1 MKHIRVMNK
10 GRLCVTLHHAGNLIL
25 YYFHLYYIIPLLTM
39 FDSHNLQYRLL
50 LWMKY
55 LSFFSMTPFSPSI
68 SPRETGSERATRGPP
83 RRSPARAGSASTQ
96 LFPISAS
103 YHVRSKWRLGFPR
116 PTRPSLSFPAV
127 TFFGLSLTTAFPSFS
142 PRPLWANDL
151 LSGLFPFSFISS
163 PYFQFH
169 LLLFPSFRLCYF
181 FLPHDCFPH
190 SYSHFFFPIFQSL
203 SPPCHLIPLHPPP
216 PISPIS
222 LPSLAVRT
230 RGRNSTSGAAAVHRQ
245 ARHVLGSDVSFG
257 EPPSPGDALPRKAS
271 SGHRGSHPH
280 PCSRPHST
288 HARPCL
294 DLARCPFPV
303 GGLFLFFV
311 LCLCILVLKTCNGNS
326 LAACLR
332 GWPS

>member
-1 MKHIRVMNK
+1 
-10 GRLCVTLHHAGNLIL
+10 
-25 YYFHLYYIIPLLTM
+25 M

-216 PISPIS
+216 PPFLQFPFRLWPSGLEGEIPRPVPPRCIARPDTSWGQTSPLVS
-222 LPSLAVRT
+222 LLLRATPFLARPPPALAGPTPTPAPHHTPSTPGPAYNRPEVPSPT
-230 RGRNSTSGAAAVHRQ
+230 GAA
-245 ARHVLGSDVSFG
+245 
-257 EPPSPGDALPRKAS
+257 K
-271 SGHRGSHPH
+271 
-280 PCSRPHST
+280 CS
-288 HARPCL
+288 
-294 DLARCPFPV
+294 
-303 GGLFLFFV
+303 
-311 LCLCILVLKTCNGNS
+311 
-326 LAACLR
+326 
-332 GWPS
+332 